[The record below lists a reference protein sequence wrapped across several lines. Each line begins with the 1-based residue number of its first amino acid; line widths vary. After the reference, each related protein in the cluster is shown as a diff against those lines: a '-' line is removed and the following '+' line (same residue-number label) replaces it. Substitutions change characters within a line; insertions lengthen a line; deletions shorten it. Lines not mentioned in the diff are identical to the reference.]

1 MVDGGIINALTNLKI
16 YEEVNNTEPNHMTR

>member
-1 MVDGGIINALTNLKI
+1 MVDGGIINALTYLQI